1 MNNPLFEES
10 DRMTNVAYYQLHLAK
25 GSWLAAINIQGNLN
39 EYSIDPSAAGYS
51 TITTGTGTATTT
63 SKILNQS
70 FYPKYN
76 FGLSLPLDIFSR
88 IPANV
93 KIARENYL
101 IAQANK
107 NERFREIKALVLTS
121 YEDYLLSWQKLQ
133 IQTSITSDAYTN
145 YQLAEDDF
153 RKNVIKSDDYNKAYR
168 NWIAEKLTQLELQR
182 NLNVTKIELERYTG
196 VSLDEI
202 LKENQ

>member
-1 MNNPLFEES
+1 
-10 DRMTNVAYYQLHLAK
+10 
-25 GSWLAAINIQGNLN
+25 
-39 EYSIDPSAAGYS
+39 
-51 TITTGTGTATTT
+51 
-63 SKILNQS
+63 
-70 FYPKYN
+70 
-76 FGLSLPLDIFSR
+76 
-88 IPANV
+88 V

>member
-1 MNNPLFEES
+1 
-10 DRMTNVAYYQLHLAK
+10 LHLAK